1 LLEEWESPLFV
12 LRTGMEVI
20 RFMNEREQQENKPV
34 LAIIEA
40 LAEKVTAP
48 IGLELV
54 DVEWKTSEGKP
65 HIVVYI
71 DSDKGI
77 SLEHCQ
83 KVSKLL
89 GEVLDREDPIP
100 SRYFLEVSSPG
111 IERRLKKASDYARF
125 VGRAI
130 KIKTDIKI
138 NGSKNFRGI
147 LKEFVHDTLTIQLDS
162 GETIKIEMKDI
173 ARANLWYKQ
182 DSRR

>member
-1 LLEEWESPLFV
+1 
-12 LRTGMEVI
+12 MK
-20 RFMNEREQQENKPV
+20 EREQQEYRPV

-40 LAEKVTAP
+40 LAEKAAAT

-54 DVEWKTSEGKP
+54 DVEWKTSEGNP

-71 DSDKGI
+71 DNETGI
-77 SLEHCQ
+77 TLEHCQ

-89 GEVLDREDPIP
+89 GEALDREDPVP
-100 SRYFLEVSSPG
+100 SRYYLEVSSPG
-111 IERRLKKASDYARF
+111 IERRLKKASDYTRF
-125 VGRAI
+125 VGREI
-130 KIKTDIKI
+130 KIKTDKKI

-147 LKEFVHDTLTIQLDS
+147 LKEFVHDTLTLLPES
-162 GETIKIEMKDI
+162 GEVIKIEMKDI